1 MRPKVLVVE
10 DTTDLAVV
18 LIDLLETQGYHVV
31 HAAEGKSAIEMAKF
45 ERPQVMLLDLMIPEL
60 DGFNVCRI
68 LHHQPETCHIKIIVL
83 SALYR
88 KTDITEAFTAGASE

>member
-1 MRPKVLVVE
+1 MKPKVMVVE

-18 LIDLLETQGYHVV
+18 LIDLPEAQGYRVV
-31 HAAEGKSAIEMAKF
+31 HAAEGKSAIEMAKY
-45 ERPQVMLLDLMIPEL
+45 EKPQVMILDLMIPEL

-88 KTDITEAFTAGASE
+88 KTDLTEAFNA